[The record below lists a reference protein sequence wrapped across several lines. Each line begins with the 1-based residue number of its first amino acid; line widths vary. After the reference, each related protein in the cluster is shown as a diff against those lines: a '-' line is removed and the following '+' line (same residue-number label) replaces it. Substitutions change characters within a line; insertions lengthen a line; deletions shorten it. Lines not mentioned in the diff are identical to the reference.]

1 MTINL
6 KTNLFYYI
14 MKTFY
19 NNLEPTS
26 IEVGLDEAG
35 RGPLIGRVYAAVV
48 NWGDTPENINVN
60 DSKKLSAKK
69 RADVLKWIQVN
80 VDEWAVGYAEPEEI
94 DEINILEA
102 TKLAMTRALDE
113 LTFKPNYVIIDGV
126 GWEKK
131 FPQYNLT
138 SIVKGDSKFYSIAA
152 ASILA
157 KEYHDDYIK
166 KICFENKELNERY
179 DLLNNMGY
187 GTKKHI
193 EGIQKYGLSKFHRK
207 SFKLK

>member
-1 MTINL
+1 MP
-6 KTNLFYYI
+6 
-14 MKTFY
+14 
-19 NNLEPTS
+19 LELYKNKDLL
-26 IEVGLDEAG
+26 EVGTDEVA
-35 RGPLIGRVYAAVV
+35 RGCLFGRVYAAVV

-69 RADVLKWIQVN
+69 RADVLKWIQTN

-131 FPQYNLT
+131 FPEYNLT